1 MGQSPKVLTL
11 KGRRSGKEAERQG
24 NELNQLVT
32 GSEMHVSMDANL
44 LALVDGTEASCRIS
58 NDSAKDTYR
67 MEIVRDDNG
76 ESIAEPF
83 QIEPGQV
90 LGTVHL
96 TSALPL
102 GNYPCTATVT
112 RLENNTETGTLKLKV
127 TLRIA
132 YLWAQ

>member
-1 MGQSPKVLTL
+1 
-11 KGRRSGKEAERQG
+11 
-24 NELNQLVT
+24 
-32 GSEMHVSMDANL
+32 MDANL
-44 LALVDGTEASCRIS
+44 LPLADGTEVSCRIS

-83 QIEPGQV
+83 QPEPDQV
-90 LGTVHL
+90 MRDVHL

-112 RLENNTETGTLKLKV
+112 RLENNTEAGTLKLDV

-132 YLWAQ
+132 YLWVQ